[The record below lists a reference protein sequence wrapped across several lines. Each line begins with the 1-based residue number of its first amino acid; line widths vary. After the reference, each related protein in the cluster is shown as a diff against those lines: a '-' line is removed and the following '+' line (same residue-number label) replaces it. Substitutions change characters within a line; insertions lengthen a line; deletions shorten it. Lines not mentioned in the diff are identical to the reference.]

1 MSYWTYVSGL
11 IFFND
16 ELDDYTLDK
25 LKERLG
31 EPFTYRDDRNKT
43 IPYGSEGSIQYT
55 ISKIRKSYN
64 AYDTFVLISGNLRD
78 RCSVDF
84 DNSIA
89 DWFLSVVENTDD
101 YFANDYRLEINGYS
115 YRQIRNDYDSYYDD
129 DDDDDYYDDDDDDY
143 YNYDI
148 SDDYDDDIDD
158 DIDN

>member
-11 IFFND
+11 IVFND

-31 EPFTYRDDRNKT
+31 EPFTYRDDKNET

-101 YFANDYRLEINGYS
+101 YFTNDYRLEINGYS
-115 YRQIRNDYDSYYDD
+115 YRQIRYDYDSYYDD
-129 DDDDDYYDDDDDDY
+129 DDDD